1 MPSQISPEPG
11 NEKLVTQD
19 VKITG
24 DAVAVR
30 KGKGTNYDK
39 ITSLSKNTKLL
50 RIELDNS
57 TTGGYYWDKV
67 VLANGT
73 VGYVARTYLAQ
84 IDLQSNCNEQYIT
97 TKYTDFRN
105 GPGTTKTSVL
115 RVLASGQ
122 IVTVVE
128 KGKYNS
134 LNSNDWWRIKLSDG
148 TYGYVTASSF
158 EQYDP
163 SKVDQLRIICTD
175 GLTVRKSPTTSSA
188 ALASLAKGAIVTR
201 TEKDVESTQK
211 EYVWSKIITSSGIV
225 GYIATRDVKANE
237 DWVEV
242 IKNNNPET
250 PTEVKGNGFKTSG
263 TNIICQPNI
272 KVSDIKS
279 ASKDIVIKKGSTII
293 TDTANV
299 GTGYTLTLNDKTYT
313 IVVLGDVNGDGNIK
327 ATDYMKIKN
336 YIMGTSTLSNE
347 EKEAADVNRDGN
359 IKATDYMKIKNY
371 IMGTSSITL

>member
-1 MPSQISPEPG
+1 MWLQ
-11 NEKLVTQD
+11 
-19 VKITG
+19 
-24 DAVAVR
+24 
-30 KGKGTNYDK
+30 
-39 ITSLSKNTKLL
+39 
-50 RIELDNS
+50 
-57 TTGGYYWDKV
+57 V
-67 VLANGT
+67 VLT
-73 VGYVARTYLAQ
+73 
-84 IDLQSNCNEQYIT
+84 IWS
-97 TKYTDFRN
+97 
-105 GPGTTKTSVL
+105 
-115 RVLASGQ
+115 
-122 IVTVVE
+122 
-128 KGKYNS
+128 
-134 LNSNDWWRIKLSDG
+134 
-148 TYGYVTASSF
+148 
-158 EQYDP
+158 

-242 IKNNNPET
+242 IKNNNTET

-299 GTGYTLTLNDKTYT
+299 GTGYH
-313 IVVLGDVNGDGNIK
+313 INIK
-327 ATDYMKIKN
+327 W
-336 YIMGTSTLSNE
+336 
-347 EKEAADVNRDGN
+347 
-359 IKATDYMKIKNY
+359 
-371 IMGTSSITL
+371 

>member
-1 MPSQISPEPG
+1 M
-11 NEKLVTQD
+11 
-19 VKITG
+19 
-24 DAVAVR
+24 
-30 KGKGTNYDK
+30 
-39 ITSLSKNTKLL
+39 
-50 RIELDNS
+50 
-57 TTGGYYWDKV
+57 
-67 VLANGT
+67 
-73 VGYVARTYLAQ
+73 
-84 IDLQSNCNEQYIT
+84 
-97 TKYTDFRN
+97 
-105 GPGTTKTSVL
+105 
-115 RVLASGQ
+115 
-122 IVTVVE
+122 TVVE

-175 GLTVRKSPTTSSA
+175 GLTVRKSPTTNSA

-313 IVVLGDVNGDGNIK
+313 IVVLGDVSGDGKASAGDYVLIK
-327 ATDYMKIKN
+327 NHIMQTNLIKDSLSQNAADVNKDGKISAGDYVLIKN
-336 YIMGTSTLSNE
+336 YIMNGTKFSL
-347 EKEAADVNRDGN
+347 
-359 IKATDYMKIKNY
+359 
-371 IMGTSSITL
+371 